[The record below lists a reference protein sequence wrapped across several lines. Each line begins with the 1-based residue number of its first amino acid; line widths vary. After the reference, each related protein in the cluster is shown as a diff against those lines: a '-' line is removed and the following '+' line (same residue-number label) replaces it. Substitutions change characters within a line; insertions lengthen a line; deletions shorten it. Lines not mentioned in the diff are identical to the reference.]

1 MPNNLGKLT
10 NLRTLAIGHKL
21 VKAIPEPV
29 LQLTGLEE
37 LAITYCKLQRLPSNL
52 AAMQRLRCLNLQGN
66 PWLQAGR
73 CSAPCPSDACILGG
87 REATLLAAKVL
98 QQCRRPAGRLAYC
111 CWKQAC
117 LWGAKGFLLRAENS
131 GSSFSSNARITGPC
145 RHYNQCVLDLRLSQA
160 WLG

>member
-52 AAMQRLRCLNLQGN
+52 AAMHRLRCLNLQGN
-66 PWLQAGR
+66 PWLQVGSFARFMLSGLPWGLH
-73 CSAPCPSDACILGG
+73 ALLQ
-87 REATLLAAKVL
+87 REATTLAVK
-98 QQCRRPAGRLAYC
+98 RLC
-111 CWKQAC
+111 
-117 LWGAKGFLLRAENS
+117 
-131 GSSFSSNARITGPC
+131 
-145 RHYNQCVLDLRLSQA
+145 
-160 WLG
+160 